1 MQFLEKLWKIL
12 ENKDI
17 LNQLQQKKLRNYLE
31 SKSSFH
37 TTKFFTENLL
47 AIEMKIKTND
57 IYYDTAED
65 VENRFDTSNYEL
77 DRPLPKGKHKQV
89 IGVLKVELGI
99 KVMVKFVGLRAK
111 TYTYLTDERCE
122 EKKTKDRKRWVIEKN
137 INLKII
143 KTVQKQLNIIMKE
156 NIWKKTKFKQIVSKK
171 NK

>member
-65 VENRFDTSNYEL
+65 VENRFDTSSYEL
-77 DRPLPKGKHKQV
+77 DRPLHKGKHKQV
-89 IGVLKVELGI
+89 E
-99 KVMVKFVGLRAK
+99 
-111 TYTYLTDERCE
+111 Y
-122 EKKTKDRKRWVIEKN
+122 
-137 INLKII
+137 
-143 KTVQKQLNIIMKE
+143 
-156 NIWKKTKFKQIVSKK
+156 
-171 NK
+171 